1 MSSQYFFVALLF
13 VSLVIAQG
21 HGGSMENYSFK
32 KLLRARGQSKSNSDQ
47 NRDIVTNDI
56 NTYSPVYVSAQY
68 GLKEADK
75 IVALPGQPAG
85 VTIEQYSGY
94 VTVDPQAGRA
104 LFYYFVESNDSSSK
118 PLVLWLNGGPGCSS
132 LGAGGF
138 MELGPFRPN
147 PDGKTLWEN
156 KYSWNNE
163 ANILFLESPAGV
175 GFSYSNTTSDY
186 DQSGDTRTAK
196 DAYAF
201 LVNWLERFPEY
212 KDRDFFLTG
221 ESYAGHYVPQLAQ
234 LIQHNNKITNQT
246 VINLKGIAIGNALL
260 DDEAFSRGLYESL
273 WRHNLISDEIHDN
286 IVASCNFFDGQSSPT
301 CDEYLGEADAAA
313 GNIYTYDIYAPLC
326 SSPPSSSPGVAYFDP
341 CTGNYVSEYLNLPE
355 VQEALHANV
364 SGSLPGEWESCNNYI
379 HAAWNDW
386 PSTVLP
392 VVEELIESG
401 IGGYLSFIPFL
412 SLYYNCSGD
421 TDYIVPTTT
430 TIFNI
435 DKLNT
440 TVKTPWYPWNYQ
452 NEVGGYVVEYEKV
465 TFVTIRGAG
474 HFVPSYQPARA
485 LTFFSSFL
493 NGKLPPSE

>member
-1 MSSQYFFVALLF
+1 MK
-13 VSLVIAQG
+13 
-21 HGGSMENYSFK
+21 NYSFE
-32 KLLRARGQSKSNSDQ
+32 KLLRARRQSKNNSDQ
-47 NRDIVTNDI
+47 NRVIVTSDI
-56 NTYSPVYVSAQY
+56 NTYSPVYVSAQC

-104 LFYYFVESNDSSSK
+104 LFYYFVESKHPCSK

-138 MELGPFRPN
+138 SELGPFRPN

-186 DQSGDTRTAK
+186 DKSGDARTAK

-212 KDRDFFLTG
+212 KGRDFFLTG

-246 VINLKGIAIGNALL
+246 VIKLKGIAIGNALL
-260 DDEAFSRGLYESL
+260 DDEACSRARYESL

-286 IVASCNFFDGQSSPT
+286 IVASCNFFDGQSSPM
-301 CDEYLGEADAAA
+301 CDEYRNEAFAAA
-313 GNIYTYDIYAPLC
+313 GNINPYNIYAPLC
-326 SSPPSSSPGVAYFDP
+326 SSPPSSSPGVSYFDP
-341 CTGNYVSEYLNLPE
+341 CTENYVSEYLNLPE

-364 SGSLPGEWESCNNYI
+364 SGNLPGEWEFCSGQI
-379 HAAWNDW
+379 VWNDW

-401 IGGYLSFIPFL
+401 ISIWIY
-412 SLYYNCSGD
+412 SGD
-421 TDYIVPTTT
+421 TDYVVPTTASV
-430 TIFNI
+430 FSI

-440 TVKTPWYPWNYQ
+440 TVKTPWYPWIYQ

-493 NGKLPPSE
+493 KGKLPPSK